1 MIKLVSKSI
10 FNFLFERE
18 REKGY
23 VFHEEIILIENLHN
37 IELTHKATN
46 SLCVSDLERY
56 RNIVI
61 LLTRNIIHITV
72 MPELFMVV

>member
-1 MIKLVSKSI
+1 M
-10 FNFLFERE
+10 RE

-23 VFHEEIILIENLHN
+23 VYNEEIILLENLHN
-37 IELTHKATN
+37 IELTHKAMN

-61 LLTRNIIHITV
+61 LLTRNIIHITI

>member
-1 MIKLVSKSI
+1 M
-10 FNFLFERE
+10 RE

-23 VFHEEIILIENLHN
+23 IYNEEIILIENSHN
-37 IELTHKATN
+37 IELIHKAMN

-56 RNIVI
+56 RNKVI
-61 LLTRNIIHITV
+61 LLTRNIIHITI

>member
-23 VFHEEIILIENLHN
+23 VFHEEIILLENLHN

-46 SLCVSDLERY
+46 S
-56 RNIVI
+56 
-61 LLTRNIIHITV
+61 
-72 MPELFMVV
+72 